1 MAAEQGTV
9 RQGASVRVRV
19 TAVAAIV
26 VTLVLLAAGFLLVTL
41 QRQGLV
47 DQLDDSL
54 SAEADRVVDSL
65 ERDGRLPEGVN
76 DDWFVVWLDADGTV
90 QGTAGDE
97 EAEPFGAQIA
107 GLRLRDDGNVTFDGD
122 SYLTVVE
129 SFDGEAGRGWVAVA
143 ASRDDIDGTVA
154 DLRNSLLWIIPLAVL
169 ILIAAVWFLVGRT
182 LRPVEEIRAQVASI
196 GVRELDRRVPVPPGG
211 DEISRL
217 ATTMNDMLARLE
229 SSVRRQQQFVADAS
243 HELRTPLTR
252 MRTEL
257 EVDARDPEAAD
268 PAATRQSQLEEIA
281 GLQKMI
287 EDLLLLARSDAG
299 TVPAEREDVDLDDI
313 VLDEVAA
320 ASLGPVRIDASN
332 VSAAQVSG
340 SPAELRR
347 VVRNVLDNAR
357 RHARSQISV
366 ELAEQDGHARLVVSD
381 DGPGIPPEDRAR
393 VFERFARLDPSRT
406 GANHAGLGLSIVQEI
421 VTRHHGH
428 VEITLPTSAAP
439 SPPAL
444 TVARPSGSPP
454 PWPPP
459 PVPPA
464 TEPGGRG

>member
-1 MAAEQGTV
+1 MAAEAGTA
-9 RQGASVRVRV
+9 RGTTVRVRV

-26 VTLVLLAAGFLLVTL
+26 VTLVLLAAAFLLVTL
-41 QRQGLV
+41 QRRGLV
-47 DQLDDSL
+47 DQLDDRL
-54 SAEADRVVDSL
+54 SAEADRVAESL

-76 DDWFVVWLDADGTV
+76 DDWFVVWLDANGAVRD
-90 QGTAGDE
+90 TAGDE
-97 EAEPFGAQIA
+97 EAEQFGAQIA
-107 GLRLRDDGNVTFDGD
+107 ARRVRDDVTVAFDGD
-122 SYLTVVE
+122 SYLTVVD
-129 SFDGEAGRGWVAVA
+129 SFDGEAGPGWVAVS

-154 DLRNSLLWIIPLAVL
+154 DLRTSLLWIIPLAVL
-169 ILIAAVWFLVGRT
+169 TLIAAVWFLVGRT
-182 LRPVEEIRAQVASI
+182 LRPVEEIRSQVASI

-268 PAATRQSQLEEIA
+268 AAATRQSQLEEIA

-299 TVPAEREDVDLDDI
+299 TVPTDTEDVDLDDI

-320 ASLGPVRIDASN
+320 ASVGAVRIDASN
-332 VSAAQVSG
+332 VSAAQVTG

-357 RHARSQISV
+357 RHARSQITV
-366 ELAEQDGHARLVVSD
+366 ELAERDGHARLVISD
-381 DGPGIPPEDRAR
+381 NGPGIPPDDRTR
-393 VFERFARLDPSRT
+393 VFERFTRLDASRT
-406 GANHAGLGLSIVQEI
+406 GANHAGLGLAIVREI
-421 VTRHHGH
+421 ITRHQGQ
-428 VEITLPTSAAP
+428 VEITDDPTLSGARIQITLPTA
-439 SPPAL
+439 
-444 TVARPSGSPP
+444 VAP

-459 PVPPA
+459 SPA
-464 TEPGGRG
+464 AR